1 MNLGPIS
8 DAIDGILG
16 GVNDVVDDVFGID
29 LKQELGNLFDN
40 DWFRNGLMAV
50 SLFTGGVAIVNGVM
64 QGFTQAS
71 AASGFMNTFVE
82 GAKGFV
88 SGLGQGLANPLETAG
103 KIGDSIS
110 GALSG
115 VGEAAGAAGA
125 NAATGTTTTGAG
137 MTSEALAETGAAQD
151 LLTSGADVGSGSVG
165 GGSVGGQAA
174 NAGQAAGA
182 GAEVAG
188 QSNAAAMV
196 DPSSTFQAPQI
207 QDFGG
212 MGQEQTLASS
222 VNNAFSTP
230 GGGDALSSAI
240 QSNERGWLEMLKAGD
255 VAGVAKRAGSG
266 VMDFAKENPALM
278 QTALQGVSG
287 WAQGEALQERWDQIE
302 GERRRRRES
311 FQGFGD
317 RAPSFDVPSLRSLR
331 DRTQQIRDRGN
342 RAQARYGY

>member
-71 AASGFMNTFVE
+71 AANGFLNTFVE

-103 KIGDSIS
+103 DIGGSIS

-115 VGEAAGAAGA
+115 TGEAVGAAGA

-151 LLTSGADVGSGSVG
+151 LLASGAEGVGSGSVG
-165 GGSVGGQAA
+165 GEAV
-174 NAGQAAGA
+174 GA
-182 GAEVAG
+182 GAEQVAG
-188 QSNAAAMV
+188 KSNAAAAV
-196 DPSSTFQAPQI
+196 DPASQFRAPKLE
-207 QDFGG
+207 DFGG
-212 MGQEQTLASS
+212 MGREETLASS
-222 VNNAFSTP
+222 VNNTF

-240 QSNERGWLEMLKAGD
+240 QGNERGWLEMLKAGD

-266 VMDFAKENPALM
+266 AWEFAKENPALL
-278 QTALQGVSG
+278 QTATQGLSG

-342 RAQARYGY
+342 RAQAKYGY

>member
-151 LLTSGADVGSGSVG
+151 LLASGAEGVG
-165 GGSVGGQAA
+165 GGSVGGEAV
-174 NAGQAAGA
+174 GA
-182 GAEVAG
+182 GAEQIAG
-188 QSNAAAMV
+188 QSNAAAKV
-196 DPSSTFQAPQI
+196 DPSSTFQSPQL

-222 VNNAFSTP
+222 VNNTFSG

-266 VMDFAKENPALM
+266 AWEFAKENPGLV
-278 QTALQGVSG
+278 QTAMQGVSG
-287 WAQGEALQERWDQIE
+287 WAQGEAIQERLDQIE
-302 GERRRRRES
+302 REERRRRES
-311 FQGFGD
+311 FRGFGD
-317 RAPSFDVPSLRSLR
+317 RAPSFGVPSLRSLR
-331 DRTQQIRDRGN
+331 DRTQDIQRRGQQ
-342 RAQARYGY
+342 AQARYGY